1 MHYVSHDGDQL
12 TTMASHIVMVIGA
25 MIMVLV
31 CWSCA
36 QTQLSIEQRAVL
48 IERLKMAKK
57 QDEDNIRDSATDS
70 AEVRDS
76 FQQAHKADHAIR
88 ELRNGFYVDRDE
100 ICDALEVPPKT
111 FSKEQIAELIEKLKQ
126 AKRES
131 KRDAEVNAEDDN
143 LVASDLY
150 QEHEEEV
157 DGVIEDLEI
166 GEDVP
171 WSRIKEAMHVPQNL

>member
-1 MHYVSHDGDQL
+1 
-12 TTMASHIVMVIGA
+12 
-25 MIMVLV
+25 
-31 CWSCA
+31 
-36 QTQLSIEQRAVL
+36 
-48 IERLKMAKK
+48 
-57 QDEDNIRDSATDS
+57 
-70 AEVRDS
+70 
-76 FQQAHKADHAIR
+76 
-88 ELRNGFYVDRDE
+88 
-100 ICDALEVPPKT
+100 
-111 FSKEQIAELIEKLKQ
+111 LIEKLKQ

-131 KRDAEVNAEDDN
+131 ERDAEVNAEDDN